1 MTVPSST
8 SFQRNPMM
16 WRDSGNMASQFIPYR
31 KLSELRKAASA
42 GDSKAKNIVDRYM
55 DRNADMETIS
65 RLMDDYYGITSS
77 KKKEEEKETP
87 IPVKEVEKETVDIVP
102 TEKEE
107 KPSVDKEDDFSDLSK
122 ELDGLV
128 DLPSIEPTSFREYV
142 SSKEKSRRAAKKD
155 ANYFK
160 AFDPERR
167 KAFLEKSKKDFSDSL
182 NGKRRDLERSYGDI
196 SSALDIYGQYVS
208 DMPEDYVQLDILSSS
223 KAYGDLVDNDGAMS
237 SFGRGWDEKDL
248 SEMKSEL
255 SELVSKY
262 GKKNVVAMLNSLRED
277 GNSWRDYGNS
287 AIDSAVSSYGKALDK
302 LLK

>member
-1 MTVPSST
+1 
-8 SFQRNPMM
+8 
-16 WRDSGNMASQFIPYR
+16 MASQFIPYR

-42 GDSKAKNIVDRYM
+42 GDSKARNIVDRYM

-65 RLMDDYYGITSS
+65 RLMDDYYGVSSS

-87 IPVKEVEKETVDIVP
+87 IPVNEVEKETVDIVP
-102 TEKEE
+102 VEKEE
-107 KPSVDKEDDFSDLSK
+107 KSSVDKEDDFSDLSR
-122 ELDGLV
+122 EFDGLV

-223 KAYGDLVDNDGAMS
+223 KAYSDLVDNDGAMS

-277 GNSWRDYGNS
+277 GNSWMDYGNS

>member
-1 MTVPSST
+1 MTVPSLGFFPKS
-8 SFQRNPMM
+8 PMM

-42 GDSKAKNIVDRYM
+42 GDSKARNIVDRYM

-65 RLMDDYYGITSS
+65 RLMDDYYGVSSS

-87 IPVKEVEKETVDIVP
+87 TPVKEVEKETVDIVP

-107 KPSVDKEDDFSDLSK
+107 KPSVDEDDFSDLSK

-155 ANYFK
+155 AYYFK

-167 KAFLEKSKKDFSDSL
+167 KVFLEKSKKDFSDSL
-182 NGKRRDLERSYGDI
+182 NGKRRDIERSYGDI

-208 DMPEDYVQLDILSSS
+208 DMPEDYVELDILSSS

-237 SFGRGWDEKDL
+237 SFGRSWDEKDL
-248 SEMKSEL
+248 SEMKGEL

-277 GNSWRDYGNS
+277 GNSWRDYGNNS
-287 AIDSAVSSYGKALDK
+287 IDSAVSNYGKALDK

>member
-1 MTVPSST
+1 
-8 SFQRNPMM
+8 
-16 WRDSGNMASQFIPYR
+16 MASQFIPYR

-42 GDSKAKNIVDRYM
+42 GDSKARNIVDRYM

-107 KPSVDKEDDFSDLSK
+107 EENSSVDKEDDFSDLSK
-122 ELDGLV
+122 ELDGLI

-142 SSKEKSRRAAKKD
+142 SSKEKRRRAAKKD
-155 ANYFK
+155 AYYFK

-167 KAFLEKSKKDFSDSL
+167 KTFLEKSKKDFSDSL
-182 NGKRRDLERSYGDI
+182 NGKRRDIERSYGDI

-208 DMPEDYVQLDILSSS
+208 DMPEDYVELDILSSS
-223 KAYGDLVDNDGAMS
+223 KAYGDLVDNDNAMS

-248 SEMKSEL
+248 SEMKGEL

-287 AIDSAVSSYGKALDK
+287 SIDSAVSNYGKALDK

>member
-1 MTVPSST
+1 
-8 SFQRNPMM
+8 MM

-31 KLSELRKAASA
+31 KLSELRKAASN

-65 RLMDDYYGITSS
+65 RLMDDYYGVTSS
-77 KKKEEEKETP
+77 SKEKEVEKETPTLVKEEEKETP
-87 IPVKEVEKETVDIVP
+87 TPVKEVEKETVDIVP
-102 TEKEE
+102 TEKEG

-122 ELDGLV
+122 EFDGLV

-182 NGKRRDLERSYGDI
+182 NGKRRDIERSYGDI

-223 KAYGDLVDNDGAMS
+223 KAYSDLVDNDRAMS

-277 GNSWRDYGNS
+277 GNSWRDYGSS
-287 AIDSAVSSYGKALDK
+287 AIDSAVSNYGKALDK

>member
-42 GDSKAKNIVDRYM
+42 GDSKARNIVDRYM

-65 RLMDDYYGITSS
+65 RLMDDYYGVSSS
-77 KKKEEEKETP
+77 KEKEVEKETP
-87 IPVKEVEKETVDIVP
+87 TPVKEVEKETVDIVP

-107 KPSVDKEDDFSDLSK
+107 KSSVDKEDDFSDLSK

-160 AFDPERR
+160 AFEPERR

-223 KAYGDLVDNDGAMS
+223 KAYGDLVDNDNAMS

-277 GNSWRDYGNS
+277 GNSWRDYGSN
-287 AIDSAVSSYGKALDK
+287 AIDSAVSNYGKALDK

>member
-1 MTVPSST
+1 
-8 SFQRNPMM
+8 MM

-31 KLSELRKAASA
+31 KLSELRKAADG
-42 GDSKAKNIVDRYM
+42 GDSKARNIVDRYM

-65 RLMDDYYGITSS
+65 RLMDDYYGVSSS
-77 KKKEEEKETP
+77 KEKEVEKETP
-87 IPVKEVEKETVDIVP
+87 TPVKEVEKETVDIVP
-102 TEKEE
+102 TGKEE
-107 KPSVDKEDDFSDLSK
+107 KPSVDKEEKSSSLSTEDDFSDLSK
-122 ELDGLV
+122 ELDGLI

-160 AFDPERR
+160 AFDSERR

-223 KAYGDLVDNDGAMS
+223 KAYGDLVDNDNAMS

-287 AIDSAVSSYGKALDK
+287 SIDSAVSNYGKALDK

>member
-1 MTVPSST
+1 
-8 SFQRNPMM
+8 
-16 WRDSGNMASQFIPYR
+16 MASQFIPYR
-31 KLSELRKAASA
+31 KLSELRKAADA
-42 GDSKAKNIVDRYM
+42 GDSKARNIVDRYM

-65 RLMDDYYGITSS
+65 RLMDDYYGVTSSS
-77 KKKEEEKETP
+77 KKKEAPT
-87 IPVKEVEKETVDIVP
+87 PVKEEVEKETVDIVP
-102 TEKEE
+102 TDKEE
-107 KPSVDKEDDFSDLSK
+107 KPSSLPADDFSDLSK
-122 ELDGLV
+122 ELDGLI

-142 SSKEKSRRAAKKD
+142 SSKEKSGRAAKKD

-208 DMPEDYVQLDILSSS
+208 DMPEDDVELDISSSS
-223 KAYGDLVDNDGAMS
+223 KAYGDLVDNDNAMS

-277 GNSWRDYGNS
+277 GDSWRDYGNS
-287 AIDSAVSSYGKALDK
+287 AIDSVVSNYGKSLDK

>member
-1 MTVPSST
+1 
-8 SFQRNPMM
+8 MM

-42 GDSKAKNIVDRYM
+42 GDAKAKNIVDRYM

-65 RLMDDYYGITSS
+65 RLIDDYYGVSSS
-77 KKKEEEKETP
+77 KEKEVEKETP
-87 IPVKEVEKETVDIVP
+87 TPVKEVEKETVDIVP

-122 ELDGLV
+122 ELDGLI

-237 SFGRGWDEKDL
+237 SFGRCWDEKDL

>member
-1 MTVPSST
+1 
-8 SFQRNPMM
+8 MM
-16 WRDSGNMASQFIPYR
+16 WRDSGNMAQFIPYR

-42 GDSKAKNIVDRYM
+42 GDAKARNIVDRYM
-55 DRNADMETIS
+55 DRNADMETTS
-65 RLMDDYYGITSS
+65 RLMDDYYGVSSSS
-77 KKKEEEKETP
+77 KKKEEEKEITT
-87 IPVKEVEKETVDIVP
+87 PVKEVEKKTVDIVP

-107 KPSVDKEDDFSDLSK
+107 KPSVDEDDFSDLSK

-142 SSKEKSRRAAKKD
+142 SSKEKSGRAAKKD

-167 KAFLEKSKKDFSDSL
+167 KAFLEKSKRDFSDSL

-208 DMPEDYVQLDILSSS
+208 DMPEDDVELDISSSS
-223 KAYGDLVDNDGAMS
+223 KAYGDLVDNDNAMS

-248 SEMKSEL
+248 SEMKGEL

-287 AIDSAVSSYGKALDK
+287 AIDSAVSNYGKSLDK

>member
-1 MTVPSST
+1 
-8 SFQRNPMM
+8 MM

-42 GDSKAKNIVDRYM
+42 GDAKAKNIVDRYM

-65 RLMDDYYGITSS
+65 RLMDDYYGVSSS
-77 KKKEEEKETP
+77 KKKEVEKETP
-87 IPVKEVEKETVDIVP
+87 TPVKEVEKETVDIVP

-237 SFGRGWDEKDL
+237 SFGRCWDEKDL

>member
-1 MTVPSST
+1 
-8 SFQRNPMM
+8 
-16 WRDSGNMASQFIPYR
+16 MASQFIPYR
-31 KLSELRKAASA
+31 KLSELRKAASD

-65 RLMDDYYGITSS
+65 RLMDDYYGVSSS
-77 KKKEEEKETP
+77 KEKEVEKEIPT
-87 IPVKEVEKETVDIVP
+87 PVKEVEKETVDIVP
-102 TEKEE
+102 AEKEE

-223 KAYGDLVDNDGAMS
+223 KAYGDLVDNDNAMS

>member
-1 MTVPSST
+1 
-8 SFQRNPMM
+8 
-16 WRDSGNMASQFIPYR
+16 MASQFIPYR

-42 GDSKAKNIVDRYM
+42 GDAKARNIVNRYM

-65 RLMDDYYGITSS
+65 RLMDDYYGVSSS
-77 KKKEEEKETP
+77 KKKEEEKEIPT
-87 IPVKEVEKETVDIVP
+87 PVKEEVEKETVDIVP

-107 KPSVDKEDDFSDLSK
+107 KPASVDKEDDFSDLSK
-122 ELDGLV
+122 EFDGLV

-196 SSALDIYGQYVS
+196 SSALDIYDQYVS

-237 SFGRGWDEKDL
+237 SFGRSWDEKDL

-277 GNSWRDYGNS
+277 GNSWRDYGSS
-287 AIDSAVSSYGKALDK
+287 AIDSAVSNYGKALDK

>member
-1 MTVPSST
+1 
-8 SFQRNPMM
+8 
-16 WRDSGNMASQFIPYR
+16 MASQFIPYR

-42 GDSKAKNIVDRYM
+42 GDAKAKNIVDRYM

-65 RLMDDYYGITSS
+65 RLMDDYYGVSSS
-77 KKKEEEKETP
+77 KEKEVEKETP
-87 IPVKEVEKETVDIVP
+87 TPVKEEVEKETVDIVP

-107 KPSVDKEDDFSDLSK
+107 NSSVDKEDDFSDLSK
-122 ELDGLV
+122 ELDGLI

-167 KAFLEKSKKDFSDSL
+167 KVFLEKSKKDFSDSL

-237 SFGRGWDEKDL
+237 SFGRSWDEKDL
-248 SEMKSEL
+248 SEMKGEL
-255 SELVSKY
+255 SELVSRY

-277 GNSWRDYGNS
+277 GNSWRDYGTS
-287 AIDSAVSSYGKALDK
+287 AIDSAVSNYGKALDK

>member
-1 MTVPSST
+1 
-8 SFQRNPMM
+8 
-16 WRDSGNMASQFIPYR
+16 MASQFIPYR

-42 GDSKAKNIVDRYM
+42 GDAKARNIVDRYM

-65 RLMDDYYGITSS
+65 RLMDDYYGVTSTP

-87 IPVKEVEKETVDIVP
+87 ALVKEVEKETVDIVP
-102 TEKEE
+102 TDKE
-107 KPSVDKEDDFSDLSK
+107 EDDFSDLSK
-122 ELDGLV
+122 ELDGLI
-128 DLPSIEPTSFREYV
+128 DLPNIEPTSFREYV
-142 SSKEKSRRAAKKD
+142 SSKEKSGRAAKKD

-196 SSALDIYGQYVS
+196 SSAIDIYGQYVS
-208 DMPEDYVQLDILSSS
+208 DMPEDDVELDISSSS
-223 KAYGDLVDNDGAMS
+223 KAYGDLVDNDSAMS

-255 SELVSKY
+255 SDLVSKY

-287 AIDSAVSSYGKALDK
+287 AIDSAVSNYGKSLDK